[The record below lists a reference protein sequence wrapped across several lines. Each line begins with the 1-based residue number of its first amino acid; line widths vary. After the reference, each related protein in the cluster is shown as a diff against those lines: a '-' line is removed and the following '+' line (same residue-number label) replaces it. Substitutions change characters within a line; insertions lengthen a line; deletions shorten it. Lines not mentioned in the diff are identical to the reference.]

1 MENFIFLKQWSK
13 EEWIVVERKVE
24 ILLFLN

>member
-1 MENFIFLKQWSK
+1 MENFIFLEQWSE

-24 ILLFLN
+24 ILLFPN